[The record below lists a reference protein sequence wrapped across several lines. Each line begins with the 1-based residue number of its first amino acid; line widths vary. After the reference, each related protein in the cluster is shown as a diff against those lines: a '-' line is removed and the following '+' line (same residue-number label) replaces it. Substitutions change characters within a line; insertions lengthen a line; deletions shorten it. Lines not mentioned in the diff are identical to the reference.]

1 MLKTIL
7 IIIAIFI
14 MGMYGVAAHVK
25 NKELEEKFN
34 ELKDIT
40 ERSIKL
46 NGEILSDY
54 NKHSS
59 IVEDYISRLESIT
72 KADRAYEDKKIESL
86 LKLIEHFEQKYGNYV
101 GD

>member
-7 IIIAIFI
+7 IIAAIFI
-14 MGMYGVAAHVK
+14 VGMHGTAVHIK
-25 NKELEEKFN
+25 TKELEEKFN
-34 ELKDIT
+34 DLKDVT

-46 NGEILSDY
+46 NNEILSDY

-59 IVEDYISRLESIT
+59 MTEDYVSRLASIA

-86 LKLIEHFEQKYGNYV
+86 LKLMENFEKKYGDNL
-101 GD
+101 